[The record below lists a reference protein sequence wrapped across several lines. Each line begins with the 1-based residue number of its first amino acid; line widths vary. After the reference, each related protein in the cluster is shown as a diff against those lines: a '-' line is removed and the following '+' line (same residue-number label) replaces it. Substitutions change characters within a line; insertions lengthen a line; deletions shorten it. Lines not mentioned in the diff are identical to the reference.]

1 MIPSIHSS
9 SPLYVVPLTP
19 NEPAPELT
27 SPKMVSLLIGIIIIL
42 TVIAVVTSVKIF
54 ISKKAIWYHL

>member
-9 SPLYVVPLTP
+9 SPLYVVPLSP
-19 NEPAPELT
+19 KEPAPELT
-27 SPKMVSLLIGIIIIL
+27 SPKVIALLIGIILIL

-54 ISKKAIWYHL
+54 ISKKLI